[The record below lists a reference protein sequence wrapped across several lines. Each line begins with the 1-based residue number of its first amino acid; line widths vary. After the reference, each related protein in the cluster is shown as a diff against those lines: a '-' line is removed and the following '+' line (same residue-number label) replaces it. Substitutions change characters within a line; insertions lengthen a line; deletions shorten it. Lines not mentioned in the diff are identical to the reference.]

1 MTTDTETHSD
11 TAVTIAGAPAIP
23 GLRFRRPRGDD
34 ADYEA
39 LAALMRAASA
49 ADEVPWRP
57 TADHVRTDFE
67 RPDRLD
73 PAQDVVLGEIDG
85 RVIAMAGVERIL
97 RDGVVVFYLNG
108 HVHPDWRRRGI
119 GSALFAED
127 IRRAEER
134 ARDEE
139 PDALTDLGAFVE
151 ATELGHRAL
160 LDGAGFEIIRWF
172 NLMRRDL
179 GDPIPDT
186 PLPEGIEIRPLTP
199 DDRRAVFDAE
209 VEAFRDHWG
218 QREKTDRDF
227 EDTWAKKEIDPAL
240 WVVAW
245 DGDQIAG
252 VVQNWVWPEEN
263 AALGVARGW
272 LEHISVRRPWRRRGL
287 ARAITAE
294 SLRRFAALGMTDA
307 MLGVDTQNA
316 NGAFGL
322 YEGLGFVAHSSAY
335 AYRRR
340 LDRRPA

>member
-1 MTTDTETHSD
+1 MTTDTDADSF
-11 TAVTIAGAPAIP
+11 VTVAGAPAIP
-23 GLRFRRPRGDD
+23 GLRFRRPRGDE
-34 ADYEA
+34 AEYEA
-39 LAALMRAASA
+39 LAELMAATA
-49 ADEVPWRP
+49 EADEIPWRP
-57 TADHVRTDFE
+57 TAEHIRDELE

-73 PAQDVVLGEIDG
+73 LANDVILGEIDG
-85 RVIAMAGVERIL
+85 TLIAMGEVERIL

-108 HVHPDWRRRGI
+108 HVHPEWRRRGI
-119 GSALFAED
+119 GAAVFAAD
-127 IRRAEER
+127 VRRGEER
-134 ARDEE
+134 AQAEA

-179 GDPIPDT
+179 ADPIPDA
-186 PLPEGIEIRPLTP
+186 PLPEGIEIRPLTA
-199 DDRRAVFDAE
+199 DDYRAVFDAE

-227 EDTWAKKEIDPAL
+227 EETHAKKEIDPGL

-245 DGDQIAG
+245 DGDQVAG
-252 VVQNWVWPEEN
+252 VVQNWIWPDEN
-263 AALGVARGW
+263 AALGVKRGW

-287 ARAITAE
+287 ARAITAA
-294 SLRRFAALGMTDA
+294 SLRRFRDLGMDDA

-322 YEGLGFVAHSSAY
+322 YEGLGFVPHSSAN
-335 AYRRR
+335 AYRRT
-340 LDRRPA
+340 LDRRRA